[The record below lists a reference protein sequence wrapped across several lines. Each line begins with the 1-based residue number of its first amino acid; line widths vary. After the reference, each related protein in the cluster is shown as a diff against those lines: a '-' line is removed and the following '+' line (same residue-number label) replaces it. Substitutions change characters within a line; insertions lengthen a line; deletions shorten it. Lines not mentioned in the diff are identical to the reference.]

1 MMSSNPG
8 ALLPLLVAWPL
19 VAAGLAACI
28 AGVGGSRR
36 AFDLFVTVSVALT
49 LIGVAML
56 IAPVLDQTRI
66 GATLPFG
73 QARIRFVADPI
84 GVMFALAA
92 ALVWFC
98 STLYATAW
106 LRDDRAPVRY
116 QLISLVLLA
125 ANLGVV
131 LAGDLLTLYICFEVL
146 GLGALLLVVHDGSLA
161 ARRAGVKYF
170 WMTIIGGVA
179 LLVGILLFNGVTGS
193 IAFSAVPNAVDHST
207 QMWASFCLL
216 LIGFGVKA
224 GMVPLHVWLPDA
236 HPVAPP
242 PGSALLSGVMIKV
255 GAYGIF
261 RVLHVLFIGE
271 PGPVDKAGA
280 TLEAVL
286 PDSSMGLIVLWLGL
300 ATMAIGVILALGQR
314 QAKRMLAW
322 HSVSQMG
329 FVLTGLGAGAYL
341 GTHGAMASAGGL
353 LHVFNHGLF
362 KGALFLGAGAVAMR
376 AGTADMYRLGGLWRR
391 MPVTFACMLVAAAG
405 ITGVPLFNGFVS
417 KCMIHHGLVEAAD
430 RGGGLLLAAEW
441 IFLATCAGTFASF
454 LKLIWLVFLREP
466 DSGRHSGVREAPA
479 AMLAGMALL
488 VLPIIFIGL
497 NPNLLL
503 EGLIAP
509 GLSAV
514 SMPAEPIPYYL
525 SHYFLSAGD
534 FRSFAG
540 MAIAGSALFVLG
552 MRYGLFH
559 CNAPAW
565 LGVDYWYRAAGSGF
579 VSLCQKTLTKIRWR
593 DLEQTIARG
602 VVTSCYRFSLNNARL
617 QEYVQ
622 NLSGRGWNRLVSLPH
637 RSEPS
642 TEQDEDRDFGRLDS
656 MRDRIRAKTETVVW
670 ARTDE
675 LAGPERERLVNRAL
689 WISGLLGTHMLEQA
703 MAAFGRVDNRQAMHR
718 WLSAAEKR
726 TEAVARSAL
735 ELAVAWRPDAAITD
749 AELQASLRKT
759 LPSFPAVP
767 ETARALRL
775 TGWRD
780 ELRTLLFT
788 PADHHWPV
796 TESLDRGRLA
806 EKIRDRLEAAARNL
820 TLALALVLAL
830 LAFLLIGSIR

>member
-497 NPNLLL
+497 NPHLLL

-565 LGVDYWYRAAGSGF
+565 LGVDYWYRAAGTGF
-579 VSLCQKTLTKIRWR
+579 VRFCRKSLTRI
-593 DLEQTIARG
+593 DLRNAEQAAGRG
-602 VVTSCYRFSLNNARL
+602 VIEFCYWLSGSNARL
-617 QEYVQ
+617 EKRIQA
-622 NLSGRGWNRLVSLPH
+622 LSGKGWNRLISTTH
-637 RSEPS
+637 RSEPHA
-642 TEQDEDRDFGRLDS
+642 EPDQDRDFSRLDRL
-656 MRDRIRAKTETVVW
+656 RDRILAQAEHLARQRSGELSAPARERLINDAHWVAGLLATRMVERAMTSFAHAAGRQAVDAWFSAAEERIQGLAQSAAELAVVW
-670 ARTDE
+670 REESGISEAELQTSLQKMLPSLPQPAGAARESRQRRWTDE
-675 LAGPERERLVNRAL
+675 LRVLAFRPE
-689 WISGLLGTHMLEQA
+689 H
-703 MAAFGRVDNRQAMHR
+703 
-718 WLSAAEKR
+718 
-726 TEAVARSAL
+726 
-735 ELAVAWRPDAAITD
+735 
-749 AELQASLRKT
+749 
-759 LPSFPAVP
+759 
-767 ETARALRL
+767 
-775 TGWRD
+775 
-780 ELRTLLFT
+780 
-788 PADHHWPV
+788 HHWPV
-796 TESLDRGRLA
+796 SEGLDRGRLA
-806 EKIRDRLEAAARNL
+806 IKLRGYLNDASRDLG
-820 TLALALVLAL
+820 LAVALVFALLAL
-830 LAFLLIGSIR
+830 LLGLLW